1 MLDILLFLFNSYE
14 TENGIKI
21 VSIGKLKD
29 KKTFVV
35 SGSYAYTGSTNDMN
49 PPLMVCG
56 RLMNDYFFYSIWY
69 QVPMENGI
77 EFVILVSAIIWLC

>member
-49 PPLMVCG
+49 PPLMVCE
-56 RLMNDYFFYSIWY
+56 RLMNDFFFIRFDIRCQWKT
-69 QVPMENGI
+69 
-77 EFVILVSAIIWLC
+77 VSSSLYW